1 MPRVTGVI
9 VASGNGASALPAG
22 MRVLARGGSALDAV
36 EACAK
41 VIEADTTDTSVGRGG
56 KPNVLGEVELDASIV
71 DGTTHRSGAVAAL
84 KGYLHPISVARAV
97 MERTPHVFIVGDGAA
112 RFAREIGAETTE
124 NLTPS
129 TRKLWVERLRSVGE
143 TPASIRRRAK
153 LLPVVRKTVREERG
167 TVNFLALDGNGDLAS
182 AVTTSG
188 WAYKYPGRVG
198 DSPVVGAGYYCD
210 SRYGAAACTGYGE
223 LAIRNVTAK
232 TAVDRL
238 ASGMPPDMV
247 ARAAIADANE
257 LEDAAFNIVVLS
269 PKGVHASATNREG
282 RRYVWMTTRMEEPV
296 LVARMLVKRT
306 TRRPQRGPPLSRA
319 SERSRPRP
327 PGSASG
333 SGRAPR

>member
-1 MPRVTGVI
+1 VRRRSLPVI

-22 MRVLARGGSALDAV
+22 MRILARGGSALDAV

-71 DGTTHRSGAVAAL
+71 DGTTHRIGAVAAL

-97 MERTPHVFIVGDGAA
+97 MERTPHVFIVGEGAA
-112 RFAREIGAETTE
+112 RLAREIGAERTQ

-153 LLPVVRKTVREERG
+153 LLPLVRKTVREERG
-167 TVNFLALDGNGDLAS
+167 TVNFLALDRRGDIAS

-198 DSPVVGAGYYCD
+198 DSPVIGAGNYCD

-223 LAIRNVTAK
+223 LAIRSVTAK
-232 TAVDRL
+232 TAVDRF
-238 ASGMPPDMV
+238 AAGMPPDMV
-247 ARAAIADANE
+247 ARAAIADANA
-257 LEDAAFNIVVLS
+257 LDGGAFNIVVLS
-269 PKGVHASATNREG
+269 AKGAHASATNRKG
-282 RRYVWMTTRMEEPV
+282 RRYVWMTASMREPQITPRV
-296 LVARMLVKRT
+296 IV
-306 TRRPQRGPPLSRA
+306 RA
-319 SERSRPRP
+319 KGSTRSR
-327 PGSASG
+327 
-333 SGRAPR
+333 

>member
-1 MPRVTGVI
+1 MARVTAII

-22 MRVLARGGSALDAV
+22 MRILTRGGSALDAV

-41 VIEADTTDTSVGRGG
+41 IIEADTTDTSVGRGG

-71 DGTTHRSGAVAAL
+71 DGTTHRIGAVAAL

-112 RFAREIGAETTE
+112 RFAHEIGAKTAN
-124 NLTPS
+124 NLTSS
-129 TRKLWVERLRSVGE
+129 TRTMWVERLRSVGQ
-143 TPASIRRRAK
+143 TPATIRRRAK
-153 LLPVVRKTVREERG
+153 LLPVVLKTVREERG
-167 TVNFLALDGNGDLAS
+167 TVNFLALDRHGDLAS

-198 DSPVVGAGYYCD
+198 DSPIVGAGNYCD
-210 SRYGAAACTGYGE
+210 SRHGAAACTGYGE

-282 RRYVWMTTRMEEPV
+282 RLYVWMTARMREPV
-296 LVARMLVKRT
+296 TEARAVVR
-306 TRRPQRGPPLSRA
+306 RA
-319 SERSRPRP
+319 SR
-327 PGSASG
+327 
-333 SGRAPR
+333 

>member
-1 MPRVTGVI
+1 MPARPLPII

-22 MRVLARGGSALDAV
+22 MRILNRGGSALDAV

-41 VIEADTTDTSVGRGG
+41 IIEADTTDTSVGRGG

-71 DGTTHRSGAVAAL
+71 DGTTHRTGAVAAL
-84 KGYLHPISVARAV
+84 KGYLHPITVARAV

-112 RFAREIGAETTE
+112 RLAREIGAERTE

-143 TPASIRRRAK
+143 TPSTVRRRAK
-153 LLPVVRKTVREERG
+153 LLPVVRRTVRDERG
-167 TVNFLALDGNGDLAS
+167 TVNFLALDRRGHIAS

-198 DSPVVGAGYYCD
+198 DSPVVGAGNYCD

-238 ASGMPPDMV
+238 ATGMPPEMV

-269 PKGVHASATNREG
+269 PKGAHASATNREG
-282 RRYVWMTTRMEEPV
+282 RRYVWMTTRMAEPTV
-296 LVARMLVKRT
+296 AARMIVRRT
-306 TRRPQRGPPLSRA
+306 IR
-319 SERSRPRP
+319 RSR
-327 PGSASG
+327 
-333 SGRAPR
+333 

>member
-1 MPRVTGVI
+1 VRRRSLPVI

-22 MRVLARGGSALDAV
+22 MRILARGGTALDAV

-41 VIEADTTDTSVGRGG
+41 IIEADTSDTSVGRGG

-71 DGTTHRSGAVAAL
+71 DGTTHRTGAVGAL
-84 KGYLHPISVARAV
+84 KGYLHPISIARAV

-112 RFAREIGAETTE
+112 RFAGEIGAEATQ

-129 TRKLWVERLRSVGE
+129 TRKLWLERLRAVGE
-143 TPASIRRRAK
+143 TPATIRRRAK

-167 TVNFLALDGNGDLAS
+167 TVNFLALDARGDMAS

-198 DSPVVGAGYYCD
+198 DSPIVGAGNYCD

-238 ASGMPPDMV
+238 ALGMPPDMV

-269 PKGVHASATNREG
+269 AKGVHASATNREG
-282 RRYVWMTTRMEEPV
+282 RRYVWITGRMKSPTTATRT
-296 LVARMLVKRT
+296 LV
-306 TRRPQRGPPLSRA
+306 SRA
-319 SERSRPRP
+319 
-327 PGSASG
+327 
-333 SGRAPR
+333 